1 MIFKS
6 LKGYNLNIM
15 DLADISKKL
24 GREKIEKLLPIEN
37 KRFFSKRILIK
48 NYIPRSRAKQKR
60 NINYQASC

>member
-6 LKGYNLNIM
+6 LNGYNLNIM

-37 KRFFSKRILIK
+37 KRFFSKKRILIK
-48 NYIPRSRAKQKR
+48 NYIPRSRAKQK

>member
-24 GREKIEKLLPIEN
+24 GREKIENLLPIEN
-37 KRFFSKRILIK
+37 KRFFSKKEFL
-48 NYIPRSRAKQKR
+48 
-60 NINYQASC
+60 